1 MSQVIWDEMTESP
14 GAMTPTSTHGAPPP
28 EGPLPF
34 EQPPKLSG
42 RRRLLRSL
50 QKMSSSQSLAS
61 MRRAPP
67 TSYSGVNKASMS
79 CVSLSSS
86 SSRHYH
92 SYGNSYS
99 STQSGAFST
108 APTSVASTPGLEN
121 QNFDFGTRIRCLDS
135 ELAGHASPMPKSV
148 PLPADMRVGTREAMS
163 AVTSGVAG
171 VFEDYFSKP
180 MVRAK
185 ELRKRKNFNFW
196 GEMPQEL
203 TIHIFQF
210 LRPKEIVKCS
220 AVSKRWHKMC
230 FDGQL
235 WSNLDTQEYYQDIPA
250 ASLTKIIERAGPF
263 VRDLNLR
270 GCMQMPES
278 WGKDGQN
285 ITDVCRNLE
294 YFSLEGCRIDRSSV
308 HYFLLR
314 NPRLVHINLSGMKSL
329 SNSALRIIAQN
340 CPQLEHL
347 NISWCQNV
355 DSRGLIRVVQSC
367 CRLKDL
373 RAGEV
378 KGFNDPAL
386 LLELFNRNSL
396 ERLFVDHCDEI
407 DDEALQ
413 VLIQGVDPELDPL
426 TEQAVVSPRKFRHL
440 DLSRCSQ
447 LTDKGVKC
455 LAGKVPSLCGL
466 QLSYCEELTD
476 DALTGILESTP
487 HMTHLNLEEVD
498 HLSNSTLQNLAK
510 SPCAPN
516 LQHLNISYCENLGD
530 SGMLQVL
537 KSCPKLHTVFMDNTR
552 VSDLVLTEA
561 AAQVR
566 IRDRINPLA
575 ANSSPTV
582 GLYLVVYD
590 CQNVTWTGVREV
602 LSRNTE
608 PNRREVISLKC
619 FYGYQD
625 TVNEHMKRVLK
636 GEAKAASRLERKWAE
651 YMVASEEAGAQGAGA
666 RRRRRRLREAA
677 MVHADEED
685 GGPRNGRRRARSG
698 GCAVM

>member
-1 MSQVIWDEMTESP
+1 MSQVIWDEMAESP
-14 GAMTPTSTHGAPPP
+14 GTMTPTSAHGPPLP
-28 EGPLPF
+28 GGPLPF
-34 EQPPKLSG
+34 EQPPKLKG
-42 RRRLLRSL
+42 RKRLLQSL
-50 QKMSSSQSLAS
+50 QRMSSSQSLTS
-61 MRRAPP
+61 VFRAPP
-67 TSYSGVNKASMS
+67 TSYPGGSKGSMS

-86 SSRHYH
+86 KSRHCH
-92 SYGNSYS
+92 GNSFS
-99 STQSGAFST
+99 SIQSGAFST
-108 APTSVASTPGLEN
+108 APTSVAGTPGPEN
-121 QNFDFGTRIRCLDS
+121 QKSDSGTRVRCPNG
-135 ELAGHASPMPKSV
+135 ELTGHASPMPKSV
-148 PLPADMRVGTREAMS
+148 PLPADMRASTKDAMS
-163 AVTSGVAG
+163 SVTSGMAG

-180 MVRAK
+180 IVRVK
-185 ELRKRKNFNFW
+185 ELRKRRNFNFW
-196 GEMPQEL
+196 GDLPQEL
-203 TIHIFQF
+203 AMHILQY
-210 LRPKEIVKCS
+210 LRPKEVVKCS
-220 AVSKRWHKMC
+220 AVSRRWHKMC

-235 WSNLDTQEYYQDIPA
+235 WSNLDTQEYYRDIPA

-270 GCMQMPES
+270 GCVQMPEN

-294 YFSLEGCRIDRSSV
+294 FFSLEGCRIDRSSV

-314 NPRLVHINLSGMKSL
+314 NPRLMHIHLSGMKGL
-329 SNSALRIIAQN
+329 TNSALRIIAQN

-367 CRLKDL
+367 PRLKDL

-378 KGFNDPAL
+378 KGFNDQTL
-386 LLELFNRNSL
+386 LLELFSRNTL
-396 ERLFVDHCDEI
+396 ERLFVDHCVDF

-413 VLIQGVDPELDPL
+413 LLIHGIDPEIDPL
-426 TEQAVVSPRKFRHL
+426 TERAVVSPRNFRHL
-440 DLSRCSQ
+440 DFSRCSQ
-447 LTDKGVKC
+447 LTDKGVGC
-455 LAGKVPSLCGL
+455 LAGNVPSLCGL

-476 DALTGILESTP
+476 DAITGILETTP
-487 HMTHLNLEEVD
+487 HLTHLNLEEVD
-498 HLSNSTLQNLAK
+498 HLSNSTLQKLAK
-510 SPCAPN
+510 SPCAPKI
-516 LQHLNISYCENLGD
+516 QHLNISYCENLGD
-530 SGMLQVL
+530 SGMLQVI
-537 KSCPKLHTVFMDNTR
+537 KSCPKLNTVFMDNTR

-561 AAQVR
+561 AAQMR
-566 IRDRINPLA
+566 IRDRANPLTT
-575 ANSSPTV
+575 NSPPTV
-582 GLYLVVYD
+582 GLRLVVYD

-608 PNRREVISLKC
+608 PNRQEVISLKC

-677 MVHADEED
+677 MVHADEEE

>member
-14 GAMTPTSTHGAPPP
+14 GTTTPISTHGAPFPG
-28 EGPLPF
+28 GPLPF
-34 EQPPKLSG
+34 EQPPKLKG
-42 RRRLLRSL
+42 RRRLLQSL
-50 QKMSSSQSLAS
+50 QRMSSSQSLAS

-67 TSYSGVNKASMS
+67 SSYSGGSKASMS

-86 SSRHYH
+86 SSRHCH

-99 STQSGAFST
+99 STQSGTFST
-108 APTSVASTPGLEN
+108 APTSVASTPGPEN
-121 QNFDFGTRIRCLDS
+121 QNFDPGARIRCLDG
-135 ELAGHASPMPKSV
+135 ELAGHASPVPKSV
-148 PLPADMRVGTREAMS
+148 PLPADMRAGTKEAMS
-163 AVTSGVAG
+163 AVTSGMAC

-180 MVRAK
+180 MVRVK
-185 ELRKRKNFNFW
+185 ELRKRRNFNFW

-203 TIHIFQF
+203 AMHIFQF

-220 AVSKRWHKMC
+220 AVSRRWHKMC

-270 GCMQMPES
+270 GCVQMPVS

-285 ITDVCRNLE
+285 ITDACRNLE

-308 HYFLLR
+308 HHFLLR
-314 NPRLVHINLSGMKSL
+314 NPRLMHINLSGMKGL

-355 DSRGLIRVVQSC
+355 DSSGLIKVVQSC
-367 CRLKDL
+367 SRLKDL

-378 KGFNDPAL
+378 KGFNDQAL
-386 LLELFNRNSL
+386 LLELFNRNTL
-396 ERLFVDHCDEI
+396 ERLFVDHCVEL

-413 VLIQGVDPELDPL
+413 VLIQGVDPEIDPL
-426 TEQAVVSPRKFRHL
+426 TERAMVSPRNFHHL

-455 LAGKVPSLCGL
+455 LAGNVPNLCGL

-487 HMTHLNLEEVD
+487 HMTHLNLEEID

-510 SPCAPN
+510 SPCAQI

-530 SGMLQVL
+530 SGMLHVI

-561 AAQVR
+561 AAQIH
-566 IRDRINPLA
+566 IRDRLNPLTTK
-575 ANSSPTV
+575 SPPTV
-582 GLYLVVYD
+582 GLHLVVYD
-590 CQNVTWTGVREV
+590 CQNVTWTGVREI
-602 LSRNTE
+602 LARNTE
-608 PNRREVISLKC
+608 PNRREMISLKC

-636 GEAKAASRLERKWAE
+636 GEARAASRLERKWAE

-677 MVHADEED
+677 MVHADEEE
-685 GGPRNGRRRARSG
+685 GGPRTGRRRARSG
-698 GCAVM
+698 GCAIM

>member
-14 GAMTPTSTHGAPPP
+14 GAVTPISAHGSSLPG
-28 EGPLPF
+28 GPIPF
-34 EQPPKLSG
+34 EQPPKLKG
-42 RRRLLRSL
+42 HRRLLQSL
-50 QKMSSSQSLAS
+50 QRMSSSQSLAS

-67 TSYSGVNKASMS
+67 NSYSGGSKGSMS

-86 SSRHYH
+86 NSRQCH

-108 APTSVASTPGLEN
+108 APTSVASTPSPEN
-121 QNFDFGTRIRCLDS
+121 QNLDSGARIRCLDS
-135 ELAGHASPMPKSV
+135 ELVGHASSMPKSV
-148 PLPADMRVGTREAMS
+148 PLPADMRAGTKEATS
-163 AVTSGVAG
+163 AVSSGMAS

-180 MVRAK
+180 IVRVK
-185 ELRKRKNFNFW
+185 ELRKRRNFNFW
-196 GEMPQEL
+196 NEMPQEL
-203 TIHIFQF
+203 AMHIFQF
-210 LRPKEIVKCS
+210 LRPKEIVRCS
-220 AVSKRWHKMC
+220 AVSRRWHNMC

-235 WSNLDTQEYYQDIPA
+235 WSSLDTQEYYQDIPA
-250 ASLTKIIERAGPF
+250 ASLTKILERAGPF

-270 GCMQMPES
+270 GCVQMPES
-278 WGKDGQN
+278 WGKDGQS
-285 ITDVCRNLE
+285 ITNACRNLE

-314 NPRLVHINLSGMKSL
+314 NPRLIHINLSGMKGL

-347 NISWCQNV
+347 NISWCENV

-367 CRLKDL
+367 SRLKDL

-378 KGFNDPAL
+378 KGFDDQAL
-386 LLELFNRNSL
+386 LLELFNRNTL
-396 ERLFVDHCDEI
+396 ERLFVDHCIEF
-407 DDEALQ
+407 DDNALQ
-413 VLIQGVDPELDPL
+413 VLIQGVDPEIDPL
-426 TEQAVVSPRKFRHL
+426 TERAAVSPRKFRHL

-455 LAGKVPSLCGL
+455 LAGNVPILCGL

-476 DALTGILESTP
+476 DALTAILETTP
-487 HMTHLNLEEVD
+487 YMSHLNLEEVD
-498 HLSNSTLQNLAK
+498 HLSNSTLQTLAR
-510 SPCAPN
+510 SPCAAN

-530 SGMLQVL
+530 SGMLRVI
-537 KSCPKLHTVFMDNTR
+537 KSCPRLRTVFMDNTR

-561 AAQVR
+561 AAQIR
-566 IRDRINPLA
+566 IRDRNNPLA
-575 ANSSPTV
+575 TNSPPTV
-582 GLYLVVYD
+582 GLHLVVYD
-590 CQNVTWTGVREV
+590 CQNITWTGVREI

-608 PNRREVISLKC
+608 PNRQEVISLKC

-636 GEAKAASRLERKWAE
+636 GEAKAASRLERKWAD

-677 MVHADEED
+677 MVHADEEE

>member
-14 GAMTPTSTHGAPPP
+14 GATTPISTHEAPLPG
-28 EGPLPF
+28 GPLPF
-34 EQPPKLSG
+34 EQPPKLKG
-42 RRRLLRSL
+42 RRRLLQSL
-50 QKMSSSQSLAS
+50 QRMSSSQSLAS
-61 MRRAPP
+61 MRRVPP
-67 TSYSGVNKASMS
+67 TSYSGGSKASMS

-86 SSRHYH
+86 SSRHCH

-108 APTSVASTPGLEN
+108 APTSVASTPGPEN
-121 QNFDFGTRIRCLDS
+121 QNFDSGARIRCLDS
-135 ELAGHASPMPKSV
+135 ELAGHASLMPKSV
-148 PLPADMRVGTREAMS
+148 PLPADMRAGTKEAMS
-163 AVTSGVAG
+163 AVTSGMAG

-180 MVRAK
+180 IVRVK
-185 ELRKRKNFNFW
+185 EIRKRKNLNFW

-203 TIHIFQF
+203 AMHILQF

-220 AVSKRWHKMC
+220 AVSRRWHKMC

-270 GCMQMPES
+270 GCVQMPES
-278 WGKDGQN
+278 WGKDGQS
-285 ITDVCRNLE
+285 ITDACRNLE

-314 NPRLVHINLSGMKSL
+314 NPRLMHINLSGMKGL
-329 SNSALRIIAQN
+329 GNSALKIIAQN

-367 CRLKDL
+367 SRLKDL

-378 KGFNDPAL
+378 KGFDDQAL
-386 LLELFNRNSL
+386 LLELFNRNTL
-396 ERLFVDHCDEI
+396 ERLFVDHCVEL

-413 VLIQGVDPELDPL
+413 ILIQGVEPEIDPL
-426 TEQAVVSPRKFRHL
+426 TERPVVSPRNLRHL

-455 LAGKVPSLCGL
+455 LAGNVPKLCGL

-510 SPCAPN
+510 SPCAQN
-516 LQHLNISYCENLGD
+516 LLHLNISYCENLGD
-530 SGMLQVL
+530 SGMLHVI

-561 AAQVR
+561 AAQIR
-566 IRDRINPLA
+566 IRDRINPLTTM
-575 ANSSPTV
+575 SPPIV
-582 GLYLVVYD
+582 GLHLVVYD
-590 CQNVTWTGVREV
+590 CQNVTWTGVREI

-608 PNRREVISLKC
+608 ANRHEVISLKC

-625 TVNEHMKRVLK
+625 TVNEHMKRVLR

-677 MVHADEED
+677 MVHADEEE
-685 GGPRNGRRRARSG
+685 GGPRSGRRRARSG
-698 GCAVM
+698 GCAIM

>member
-1 MSQVIWDEMTESP
+1 MSQVIWDEMTGSP
-14 GAMTPTSTHGAPPP
+14 GTMTPTSAHGTPLPG
-28 EGPLPF
+28 GPIPF
-34 EQPPKLSG
+34 EQPPKLKG
-42 RRRLLRSL
+42 HRRLLKSL
-50 QKMSSSQSLAS
+50 QRMSSSQSLAS
-61 MRRAPP
+61 MRRAASS
-67 TSYSGVNKASMS
+67 SYSGGSKASMS

-86 SSRHYH
+86 NSRHCH
-92 SYGNSYS
+92 SSGNSYS

-108 APTSVASTPGLEN
+108 APTSVASTPAPEN
-121 QNFDFGTRIRCLDS
+121 QSLDYGARIRCLDG
-135 ELAGHASPMPKSV
+135 ELASHASSMPKSV
-148 PLPADMRVGTREAMS
+148 PLPADMRAGTKEAMS
-163 AVTSGVAG
+163 AVTSGMAG

-180 MVRAK
+180 IVRVK
-185 ELRKRKNFNFW
+185 EIRKRRNFDFW

-203 TIHIFQF
+203 AMHIFQF
-210 LRPKEIVKCS
+210 LRPKEIVRCS
-220 AVSKRWHKMC
+220 AVSRKWHNMC

-235 WSNLDTQEYYQDIPA
+235 WSNLDTQEYYRDIPA

-270 GCMQMPES
+270 GCVQMPES

-285 ITDVCRNLE
+285 ITDACRNLE
-294 YFSLEGCRIDRSSV
+294 YFSLEGCRIDRSSL

-314 NPRLVHINLSGMKSL
+314 NPRLVHINLSGMKGL

-347 NISWCQNV
+347 NICWCENV

-367 CRLKDL
+367 SRLKDL

-378 KGFNDPAL
+378 KGFNDQAL
-386 LLELFNRNSL
+386 LLELFNRNTL
-396 ERLFVDHCDEI
+396 ERLFVDHCVEI

-413 VLIQGVDPELDPL
+413 VLIQGIDPEIDPL
-426 TEQAVVSPRKFRHL
+426 TERAAVTPRNFRHL

-455 LAGKVPSLCGL
+455 LAGNVPRLCGL

-487 HMTHLNLEEVD
+487 QMTHLNLEELD
-498 HLSNSTLQNLAK
+498 HLSNSTLQNLAR

-516 LQHLNISYCENLGD
+516 LRHLNISYCENLSD
-530 SGMLQVL
+530 SGMLRVI
-537 KSCPKLHTVFMDNTR
+537 KCCPKLHTVFMDNTR

-561 AAQVR
+561 AAQIR
-566 IRDRINPLA
+566 MRDRNNPLVT
-575 ANSSPTV
+575 NSPPTI
-582 GLYLVVYD
+582 GLHLVVYD
-590 CQNVTWTGVREV
+590 CQNVTWTGVREI

-608 PNRREVISLKC
+608 PNRREVVSLKC

-625 TVNEHMKRVLK
+625 TVDEHMKRVLL
-636 GEAKAASRLERKWAE
+636 GETKAASRLERKWAD
-651 YMVASEEAGAQGAGA
+651 YMVASEEAGATGAGA

-677 MVHADEED
+677 MVHADEEE

>member
-1 MSQVIWDEMTESP
+1 MSQVIRDEMTGSP
-14 GAMTPTSTHGAPPP
+14 GTMTPNSAHGAPLP
-28 EGPLPF
+28 GPQLPF
-34 EQPPKLSG
+34 EQPPKLKG
-42 RRRLLRSL
+42 HRRLLQSL
-50 QKMSSSQSLAS
+50 QRMSSSQSLAS

-67 TSYSGVNKASMS
+67 NSYSGGSKASMS

-86 SSRHYH
+86 NSRHCH

-108 APTSVASTPGLEN
+108 APTSVASTPGAEN
-121 QNFDFGTRIRCLDS
+121 QDFDAGARIRCLDR
-135 ELAGHASPMPKSV
+135 ELAGYASSMPKSV
-148 PLPADMRVGTREAMS
+148 PLPADMRAGTKEAMS
-163 AVTSGVAG
+163 SVTSGMAG

-180 MVRAK
+180 IVRVK

-196 GEMPQEL
+196 GEMPPEL
-203 TIHIFQF
+203 AMHIFQF
-210 LRPKEIVKCS
+210 LRPKEVVRCS
-220 AVSKRWHKMC
+220 AVSRSWHKMC

-235 WSNLDTQEYYQDIPA
+235 WSSLDTQEYYQDIPA

-270 GCMQMPES
+270 GCVQMPES
-278 WGKDGQN
+278 WGKDGQS
-285 ITDVCRNLE
+285 ITDACRNLE

-314 NPRLVHINLSGMKSL
+314 NPRLMHINLSGMKGL

-340 CPQLEHL
+340 CPHLEHL
-347 NISWCQNV
+347 NISWCENV
-355 DSRGLIRVVQSC
+355 DSRGLLRVVQSC
-367 CRLKDL
+367 SRLKDL

-378 KGFNDPAL
+378 KGFDDQAL
-386 LLELFNRNSL
+386 LLELFSRNTL
-396 ERLFVDHCDEI
+396 ERLFVDHCVDL
-407 DDEALQ
+407 DDAALQ
-413 VLIQGVDPELDPL
+413 VLIQGVDPEIDPL
-426 TEQAVVSPRKFRHL
+426 TEKAVVPPRSFRHL
-440 DLSRCSQ
+440 DLSRCAQ
-447 LTDKGVKC
+447 LTDKSVKC
-455 LAGKVPSLCGL
+455 LAGNVPFLCGL
-466 QLSYCEELTD
+466 QLSHCEELTD
-476 DALTGILESTP
+476 DALNGILESTP
-487 HMTHLNLEEVD
+487 QMTHLNLEELD

-510 SPCAPN
+510 SPCAPI

-530 SGMLQVL
+530 SGMLQVM
-537 KSCPKLHTVFMDNTR
+537 KSCPNLHTVFMDNTR

-561 AAQVR
+561 AAQIR
-566 IRDRINPLA
+566 IRDRNKPLA
-575 ANSSPTV
+575 TTSPPIV
-582 GLYLVVYD
+582 GLHLIVYD
-590 CQNVTWTGVREV
+590 CQNVTWTGIREI

-608 PNRREVISLKC
+608 SNRQEVISLKC

-636 GEAKAASRLERKWAE
+636 GEAKAASRLERKWAD

-677 MVHADEED
+677 MVHADEEE

>member
-14 GAMTPTSTHGAPPP
+14 GTMTPNSTHGAPLPG
-28 EGPLPF
+28 GPLPF
-34 EQPPKLSG
+34 EQPPKLKG
-42 RRRLLRSL
+42 RRRLLQSL
-50 QKMSSSQSLAS
+50 QRMSSSQSLAS
-61 MRRAPP
+61 IRRAPP
-67 TSYSGVNKASMS
+67 TSYSGGSKASMS

-86 SSRHYH
+86 NSRHNH

-108 APTSVASTPGLEN
+108 APTSVASTPGPEN
-121 QNFDFGTRIRCLDS
+121 QNFDHGTRIRCLDS

-148 PLPADMRVGTREAMS
+148 PLPADMRAGTKEAMS
-163 AVTSGVAG
+163 AVTSGMAG

-180 MVRAK
+180 IVRVK
-185 ELRKRKNFNFW
+185 ELRKRKNFSFW

-203 TIHIFQF
+203 AMQVFQF
-210 LRPKEIVKCS
+210 LRPKEIVRCS
-220 AVSKRWHKMC
+220 AVSRRWHRMC

-235 WSNLDTQEYYQDIPA
+235 WSNLDAQEYYQEIPA

-270 GCMQMPES
+270 GCVQMPES
-278 WGKDGQN
+278 WGQDGQN

-294 YFSLEGCRIDRSSV
+294 YFSLEGCRIDKSSV

-314 NPRLVHINLSGMKSL
+314 NPRLMHINLSGMKGL
-329 SNSALRIIAQN
+329 TNSALRIIAQN

-355 DSRGLIRVVQSC
+355 DSSGLIRVAQSC
-367 CRLKDL
+367 SRLKDL

-378 KGFNDPAL
+378 KGFNDQAL
-386 LLELFNRNSL
+386 LLELFNRNTL
-396 ERLFVDHCDEI
+396 ERLFVDHCI
-407 DDEALQ
+407 DFNDEALQ
-413 VLIQGVDPELDPL
+413 ILIQGVDPEIDPL
-426 TEQAVVSPRKFRHL
+426 TERAVVSPRNFRHL

-455 LAGKVPSLCGL
+455 LAGNVPILCGL
-466 QLSYCEELTD
+466 QLSCCEELTD

-530 SGMLQVL
+530 SGMLLVL
-537 KSCPKLHTVFMDNTR
+537 KCCPKLHTAFMDNTR

-561 AAQVR
+561 AAQIR
-566 IRDRINPLA
+566 IRDRANPLA
-575 ANSSPTV
+575 TKSPPIV
-582 GLYLVVYD
+582 GLHLVVYD
-590 CQNVTWTGVREV
+590 CQNVTWTGVREI

-608 PNRREVISLKC
+608 PNRREVVSLKC

-651 YMVASEEAGAQGAGA
+651 YMIASEEAGAQGAGA

-677 MVHADEED
+677 MVHADEEE